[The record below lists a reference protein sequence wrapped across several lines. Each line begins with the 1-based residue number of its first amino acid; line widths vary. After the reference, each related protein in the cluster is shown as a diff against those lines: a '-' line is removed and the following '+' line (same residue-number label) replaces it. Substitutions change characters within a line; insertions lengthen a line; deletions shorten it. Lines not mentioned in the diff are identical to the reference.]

1 MSARHDNLVTVI
13 GGDLFTNAK
22 LPMLLLVVILATAM
36 SIISVTFNTRI
47 LMDQREQLIL
57 EQDKLNVEWRN
68 LILEE
73 EVWGKQN
80 RVLQIATERLNMNY
94 VELEQESVVIEKQE
108 R

>member
-1 MSARHDNLVTVI
+1 MSSRHDNLVTVI
-13 GGDLFTNAK
+13 GSDLLNFSK
-22 LPMLLLVVILATAM
+22 LPMLLLGCVLVTAM
-36 SIISVTFNTRI
+36 SIIKVTFDTRI
-47 LMDQREQLIL
+47 LIDQREQLIL

-80 RVLQIATERLNMNY
+80 RVLQIAIDRLNMNY

-108 R
+108 K

>member
-1 MSARHDNLVTVI
+1 MSSRHDNLVTVI
-13 GGDLFTNAK
+13 GSDLLSFSK
-22 LPMLLLVVILATAM
+22 LPMLLLGCVLVTAM
-36 SIISVTFNTRI
+36 SIVMVTFDTRI

-80 RVLQIATERLNMNY
+80 RVLQIAIDRLNMNY

-108 R
+108 K